1 MRGIHGCKRSVAW
14 ALAAVCAATAAS
26 FHRHESLAD
35 LVGEEYLARGE
46 SRAVTSHSP
55 LSREPHVHRV
65 VRFAD
70 DDCLACHSQRIAA
83 LVPAGV
89 ATLQSMAAAPA
100 ATPAAPAAS
109 TRLVLTSGPRAP
121 PALL

>member
-1 MRGIHGCKRSVAW
+1 MRGIHGWKRSVAW

-35 LVGEEYLARGE
+35 LVGEEYSARGE

-55 LSREPHVHRV
+55 LSSESHVHRV

-70 DDCLACHSQRIAA
+70 GDCLACQSQRTAA

-89 ATLQSMAAAPA
+89 AALESVA
-100 ATPAAPAAS
+100 ATPAATRPAPATA
-109 TRLVLTSGPRAP
+109 TRLVVASGPRAP
-121 PALL
+121 PVLL